1 MSIKKG
7 GKIIIYQDKTG
18 KKAVDVR
25 LEKDTI
31 WASLDQIAGIFG
43 RDKSVISRHIKRIFA
58 EKELKPGSTVA
69 KNATVQI
76 EGKRK
81 VVREIEYYN
90 LDMIISVGYRVNSKK
105 ATQFR
110 IWATSILKEYL
121 TSGYVVNKK
130 AIAENYD
137 KFLKTIN
144 DIESLLPADKNLDN
158 KSILELVKT
167 FADTWLSLD
176 AYDRDELKIGKISK
190 RKVKLTAA
198 ELYEAIEIFK
208 GELLKKKE
216 ATDIFARE
224 RQTGSIES
232 IVGNVMQGFGGKDL
246 YPGLEEKAAQLLYFI
261 VKNHPFVDGNKRS
274 GAYSFVWFLKRTK
287 LLKRSQLTPATLT
300 AITLLIAESK
310 PKDKD
315 KMTAL
320 VVRMIKP

>member
-1 MSIKKG
+1 
-7 GKIIIYQDKTG
+7 
-18 KKAVDVR
+18 
-25 LEKDTI
+25 
-31 WASLDQIAGIFG
+31 
-43 RDKSVISRHIKRIFA
+43 
-58 EKELKPGSTVA
+58 
-69 KNATVQI
+69 
-76 EGKRK
+76 
-81 VVREIEYYN
+81 VV
-90 LDMIISVGYRVNSKK
+90 
-105 ATQFR
+105 
-110 IWATSILKEYL
+110 
-121 TSGYVVNKK
+121 
-130 AIAENYD
+130 
-137 KFLKTIN
+137 
-144 DIESLLPADKNLDN
+144 
-158 KSILELVKT
+158 ELVKT

-216 ATDIFARE
+216 ATAIFAQE
-224 RQTGSIES
+224 RQAGSIES
-232 IVGNVMQGFGGKDL
+232 IVGNVMQGFGGNDL